1 MLSNQESGRRAST
14 NRICCVNIIPENE
27 LVTSNR
33 HNEGRTTALA
43 CIKVFSD
50 GKKIINILFQVLVYN
65 QKTLPLRFG

>member
-1 MLSNQESGRRAST
+1 M
-14 NRICCVNIIPENE
+14 
-27 LVTSNR
+27 VTSNR

-65 QKTLPLRFG
+65 QKALPLRFG